1 MVGDGILLLLIIVA
15 CGVAGLLLLLLL
27 GCGECLSL
35 WNHGGCMEGRGR
47 IQRVVMLVLYYSYL
61 PTLPRSLWSLT
72 CLSVQRKDFFDYF
85 PTCHLFRVVYRLRHH
100 VCIGFTPHA
109 VTNFTRWE
117 LDSTFRST
125 LRVPRIR
132 RDRMRLLQFTDPS
145 VTSSKTTTQKQP
157 CETNRDCENH
167 PRLRRTITGTMAAP
181 VTSSTSTTGG
191 DQAAA
196 AAAAAASLQ
205 LLLREDP
212 LLLDH
217 GMTEWNPHRPD
228 QAAIPYAAAVLQQ
241 SQEPL
246 DHSSTAVLA
255 KERADTALQDVERKL
270 ALVESLA
277 VKLSRTSPEAVAG
290 PLMRLHGHG
299 TLVVHAAEESQH
311 LDDNQEEDNKK
322 DKNDQNDND
331 KTRASTTTTTTTLS
345 SLRDR
350 AHRLDRQSQVLETV
364 AQRVQTSLERG
375 LHRMNGACLKLERV
389 LTLSQ
394 TLKMMLRAQFE
405 SVKLQTYDLTD
416 VRDLTKAAAAVA
428 ILQDL
433 WDQPELGLLG
443 GGSTS
448 SQSSA
453 IALVQHW
460 HPPAT
465 QTAAAVRQASQ
476 TLLHDYCRSQH
487 FQPDEEEEKDGT
499 TNTTKSRMA
508 AMASLG
514 ATLQVYF
521 HLGELSQAAWYVV
534 NQAHDQAEAACRQLW
549 NTTTLQHLKDQAAS
563 SSSLSL
569 STSSASATKPKKTS
583 ASTSSTTSNMTEG
596 IAQRLVQLRLEAA
609 EHWARG
615 LAQAMT
621 SVRHLQHVLHSKTDP
636 ESRNVFWTV
645 VMTQGPCPP
654 EYTTANHNKT
664 SSTST
669 KTTLVTESLVTLFW
683 QRTCRTMARLIQQVL
698 HQVSS
703 SHHKTKL
710 DRADVAAL
718 YPPVRRVA
726 LQLVGQWQEPQS
738 FAMAGSIPSSSST
751 SGGILGGSQA
761 LETALAWQS
770 WSSPANGT
778 TTTRNPQEAA
788 DEPPH
793 TSSLAADSW
802 TTPPST
808 TSTTST
814 AGSWASLAGGGG
826 GLGTN
831 TSASSLSLIGSA
843 AATSASSSSDV
854 ASFQCREW
862 KTLLSNDQEQEGL
875 YPLQQAFVQACTQ
888 RLCQPLQY
896 MFPDPTHDDDED
908 EAALILS
915 EDGLP
920 TAATNTTT
928 TNPSMIPNS
937 SLLPS
942 KFDVQRFDENI
953 RHELSLADPKE
964 GGGEFTAVTMIAEC
978 VVNMISQ
985 FCLRARNALSKTH
998 HHHHHKHHQLKNYLK
1013 LTSAAHPVDWTMTE
1027 ALQHDRKVA
1036 AIVRKRLLECVFVCA
1051 CGHFCCL
1058 WYSVCVLTLLLWN

>member
-1 MVGDGILLLLIIVA
+1 
-15 CGVAGLLLLLLL
+15 
-27 GCGECLSL
+27 
-35 WNHGGCMEGRGR
+35 
-47 IQRVVMLVLYYSYL
+47 
-61 PTLPRSLWSLT
+61 
-72 CLSVQRKDFFDYF
+72 
-85 PTCHLFRVVYRLRHH
+85 
-100 VCIGFTPHA
+100 
-109 VTNFTRWE
+109 
-117 LDSTFRST
+117 
-125 LRVPRIR
+125 
-132 RDRMRLLQFTDPS
+132 
-145 VTSSKTTTQKQP
+145 
-157 CETNRDCENH
+157 
-167 PRLRRTITGTMAAP
+167 MAAP

-191 DQAAA
+191 DQ

-246 DHSSTAVLA
+246 DHSTTAVLA

-299 TLVVHAAEESQH
+299 TLVVATEESPQAA
-311 LDDNQEEDNKK
+311 LDNDKNNQDEDNKR
-322 DKNDQNDND
+322 DQNDKDDD
-331 KTRASTTTTTTTLS
+331 KTRASIPSATITTTTLS

-389 LTLSQ
+389 LTLSK

-433 WDQPELGLLG
+433 WDQPELGLL
-443 GGSTS
+443 S
-448 SQSSA
+448 SSHSSSS

-487 FQPDEEEEKDGT
+487 FHPDEEEEKDGT

-521 HLGELSQAAWYVV
+521 HLGELPQAAWYVV

-563 SSSLSL
+563 SFSLS
-569 STSSASATKPKKTS
+569 STSSSATKPKK
-583 ASTSSTTSNMTEG
+583 ASTSSTSTSGTTEG

-654 EYTTANHNKT
+654 EYTTANNHKT

-669 KTTLVTESLVTLFW
+669 TTTLVTESLVTLFW

-726 LQLVGQWQEPQS
+726 LQLVGQRQEPQS
-738 FAMAGSIPSSSST
+738 FAMAGTSST
-751 SGGILGGSQA
+751 STGGGGILGGSQA

-770 WSSPANGT
+770 WSSSANGT

-808 TSTTST
+808 TSATTT
-814 AGSWASLAGGGG
+814 AGSWASLAGAGGG

-831 TSASSLSLIGSA
+831 TSASASLSLIGSA

-920 TAATNTTT
+920 TAATNTA

-1013 LTSAAHPVDWTMTE
+1013 LTSAANPVDWTMTE